1 MQDVDLAQAASELYG
16 LSPDDFRAARD
27 ERAAQ
32 ARAAGDKDLARAIAG
47 LRRPVVSAWLVNM
60 LAREDAAQMGE
71 LLALGESLRDAQEA
85 LAGDRLRELSAER
98 RRLVAAMVS
107 EAKRL
112 AAREGRAV
120 TLQVERE
127 VEATLQAALADP
139 GAAAEVAAGQLAG
152 PLSYAGLGAGEAV
165 ASRRASA
172 PSRSASPAPALRAR
186 PRSAPTPAHAEIE
199 PAERKVPG
207 SSAARPD
214 VATRQERDA
223 AQREA
228 REAAAAERKER
239 EAAAVR
245 QAVQDAA
252 DAVAGARADL
262 DAADREA
269 TDARAAQ
276 EAVRKRAEQ
285 LDRELSEALAEA
297 SRATRVLREA
307 QRSRDAA
314 ARALD
319 AASKR
324 LARAQQAATRLG

>member
-60 LAREDAAQMGE
+60 LAREDAGQMGE

-172 PSRSASPAPALRAR
+172 PSRPAPAE
-186 PRSAPTPAHAEIE
+186 TK

-214 VATRQERDA
+214 VATRQEREA

-276 EAVRKRAEQ
+276 EAVRKRAEE

>member
-1 MQDVDLAQAASELYG
+1 VQDVDLAQAASELYG

-60 LAREDAAQMGE
+60 LAREDAGQMGE

-98 RRLVAAMVS
+98 RRLVAAMVG

-172 PSRSASPAPALRAR
+172 PSRPAPAERK
-186 PRSAPTPAHAEIE
+186 

-214 VATRQERDA
+214 VATRQEREA

-269 TDARAAQ
+269 TGARAAQ

-324 LARAQQAATRLG
+324 LARAQQAASRLG

>member
-60 LAREDAAQMGE
+60 LAREETGQMGE

-85 LAGDRLRELSAER
+85 LAGERLRELSAER

-107 EAKRL
+107 EAKQL

-139 GAAAEVAAGQLAG
+139 AAAAEVAAGQLAG
-152 PLSYAGLGAGEAV
+152 PLSYAGLGAGETV
-165 ASRRASA
+165 ASRRPSA
-172 PSRSASPAPALRAR
+172 PSRPAPVA
-186 PRSAPTPAHAEIE
+186 
-199 PAERKVPG
+199 PAERKRPG

-214 VATRQERDA
+214 VATRQEREA

-245 QAVQDAA
+245 QAVLDAA
-252 DAVAGARADL
+252 DVVAAARAAL

-285 LDRELSEALAEA
+285 LDRELSEALAEVSRA
-297 SRATRVLREA
+297 SRALRDA

-314 ARALD
+314 ARELD
-319 AASKR
+319 AATKR